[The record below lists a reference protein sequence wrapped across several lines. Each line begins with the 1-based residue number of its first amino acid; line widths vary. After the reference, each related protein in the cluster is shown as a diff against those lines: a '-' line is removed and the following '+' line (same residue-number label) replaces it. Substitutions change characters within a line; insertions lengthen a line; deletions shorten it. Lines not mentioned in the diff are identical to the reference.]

1 MCTEKRDVAPVDACI
16 SVKNIFCEKLQ
27 KTEDNWKLK
36 SLFFRLANI
45 FVVAESEGISIYNFF
60 SLSSCNKNG
69 RRICTYISS
78 TARDLYT
85 DEKRVPECTTPQLSE
100 NKMNF

>member
-60 SLSSCNKNG
+60 FLSLLVIKMEGGLVCTSVAPHATSTPTKNE
-69 RRICTYISS
+69 SPN
-78 TARDLYT
+78 ARL
-85 DEKRVPECTTPQLSE
+85 RS
-100 NKMNF
+100 